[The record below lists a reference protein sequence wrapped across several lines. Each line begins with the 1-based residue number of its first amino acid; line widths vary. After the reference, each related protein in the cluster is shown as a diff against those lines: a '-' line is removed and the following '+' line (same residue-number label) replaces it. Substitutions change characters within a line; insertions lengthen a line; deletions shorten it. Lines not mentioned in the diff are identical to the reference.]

1 MAKPPKSKE
10 KTVSG
15 DSKNP
20 NSTYRVPA
28 SSKPTQSTGN
38 GGGGSGSSQP
48 KASTPTGSTG
58 GNFDTA
64 GGKIGYADASV
75 TQIKTGAAEAQGG
88 TVLYSTTYKGGS
100 GKKTNAGGQTINV
113 QQTPTPAA
121 AQQARE
127 AILKTKNPNELTTS
141 QQADLQA
148 AQQREADKRQ
158 RQNQRAETLKTVQE
172 LEKEGYKFQSL
183 EKVNGKL
190 VLKAAQ
196 GNTEIKENEFRPS
209 PVVET
214 TPFYAPRTRSP
225 QETTEVKTPVTFN
238 SPFPKTNKYGANINA
253 DTPRTDTRTKLQK
266 AESLLNVK
274 QAEFTLEAT
283 KPGNELQQ
291 LILIPETFTY
301 GIITESVNIGKGIFQ
316 VYKNTPDPVNEP
328 VQFLTYPVEIGS
340 GIIEGTS
347 EQISRTAT
355 AAQKG
360 DFLALS
366 TEAGSLTAQAGFGEG
381 LGRVAKIP
389 SKLKAKV
396 DEINYNIKYGNVE
409 YDLARARALNTDY
422 GYKFEPQ
429 KEFNLIPPEFTELG
443 NQVKTN
449 NPKEILTGIE
459 NTPSFYLE
467 IGQALAKNEQLNPSK
482 VPELQTQLIN
492 ERPFPVKAETPNIN
506 VALEQ
511 IRTGNTVQ
519 RELLDFT
526 TNVKSVNLPG
536 GGKGVILENGELL
549 QIEPSTSTKRG
560 FRLFDNKKGQSQG
573 SILITVE
580 KEANKI
586 IDQYKNKYA
595 TYRNSPSTYPVNEIG
610 NPSKTKIVLPLNVD
624 FRATPSQAD
633 KITNFQGL
641 RTPAKTIPGNKLALE
656 INTGNALATSSFSK
670 ARSTTR
676 TETAQGQA
684 QSQSQAQS
692 QIQALEI
699 SSVQAQSITT
709 KTKTRTETRTETPTS
724 KNPNPFKPKKET
736 KQTKNKPS
744 TFLAEVRTRG
754 KFETIAKTSSIGGA
768 FQAALKKTRN
778 TASASLRVR
787 EESTG
792 ETIDLNSLPSDFS
805 KSQREQGVYIQKRS
819 KRISTGGE
827 KGEITLKGIFS
838 NKNKQRGK
846 TKWGF

>member
-1 MAKPPKSKE
+1 M
-10 KTVSG
+10 
-15 DSKNP
+15 
-20 NSTYRVPA
+20 
-28 SSKPTQSTGN
+28 
-38 GGGGSGSSQP
+38 
-48 KASTPTGSTG
+48 
-58 GNFDTA
+58 
-64 GGKIGYADASV
+64 
-75 TQIKTGAAEAQGG
+75 
-88 TVLYSTTYKGGS
+88 
-100 GKKTNAGGQTINV
+100 
-113 QQTPTPAA
+113 
-121 AQQARE
+121 
-127 AILKTKNPNELTTS
+127 
-141 QQADLQA
+141 
-148 AQQREADKRQ
+148 
-158 RQNQRAETLKTVQE
+158 
-172 LEKEGYKFQSL
+172 
-183 EKVNGKL
+183 
-190 VLKAAQ
+190 
-196 GNTEIKENEFRPS
+196 
-209 PVVET
+209 
-214 TPFYAPRTRSP
+214 
-225 QETTEVKTPVTFN
+225 
-238 SPFPKTNKYGANINA
+238 
-253 DTPRTDTRTKLQK
+253 
-266 AESLLNVK
+266 
-274 QAEFTLEAT
+274 
-283 KPGNELQQ
+283 
-291 LILIPETFTY
+291 
-301 GIITESVNIGKGIFQ
+301 
-316 VYKNTPDPVNEP
+316 
-328 VQFLTYPVEIGS
+328 
-340 GIIEGTS
+340 
-347 EQISRTAT
+347 
-355 AAQKG
+355 
-360 DFLALS
+360 
-366 TEAGSLTAQAGFGEG
+366 
-381 LGRVAKIP
+381 
-389 SKLKAKV
+389 
-396 DEINYNIKYGNVE
+396 
-409 YDLARARALNTDY
+409 
-422 GYKFEPQ
+422 
-429 KEFNLIPPEFTELG
+429 
-443 NQVKTN
+443 
-449 NPKEILTGIE
+449 
-459 NTPSFYLE
+459 
-467 IGQALAKNEQLNPSK
+467 
-482 VPELQTQLIN
+482 
-492 ERPFPVKAETPNIN
+492 
-506 VALEQ
+506 ALEQ